1 MEEEIDKIL
10 NDEKVEE
17 PLLKS
22 NTIDESSNV
31 DINNVKE
38 LRFTINTGTNTLT
51 EYTTDK
57 LIGKLDS
64 IIISSDK
71 FITLK
76 IMLDEFKDIV
86 IYHKMQIIGD
96 KYISVRNDTSFPNNE
111 RAQSSDA
118 KFILNDKLHIII
130 ESSLDTSIKLILRY
144 E

>member
-10 NDEKVEE
+10 NNEEVEE